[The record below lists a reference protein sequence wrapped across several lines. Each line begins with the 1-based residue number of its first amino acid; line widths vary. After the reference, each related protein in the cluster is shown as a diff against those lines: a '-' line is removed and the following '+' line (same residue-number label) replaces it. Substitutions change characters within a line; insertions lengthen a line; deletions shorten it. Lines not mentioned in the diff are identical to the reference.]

1 MCDKDYGCLA
11 TPSRSQL
18 LFATAVSGPAT
29 MFTSLHLKNFKSWT
43 DTGPVSLAPVTLV
56 LGTNSS
62 GKSSLIQSLLLLKQ
76 TAEAPDRTIHL
87 NLGGDASTDLFNFGD
102 FKSIHKQGATDKH
115 FSVSFSFTRIGEE
128 KSKEF
133 LFCKDGCFAANYC
146 QDPAGSAVIK
156 ELFLK
161 STESSISSSMHDNRN
176 LHVKRANKGT
186 YSVFN
191 DKSTKSLGTSRDY
204 APERSI
210 AFSRSAVNLLGGG
223 AGDLAEDVS
232 LAIYR
237 ELKTLTYLGPLRR
250 QPERD
255 YVWNRAEP
263 GKIGVDGHRAIDA
276 LLASAT
282 LGSAGGPERNRIL
295 DGVSRWLQKMN
306 LADALRV
313 HQLGRSNRYEVVV
326 DSHGISANLRDV
338 GIGISQVLP
347 VLTVAFFAPSGST
360 VMLEEPEIH
369 LHPLAQS
376 LLAELF
382 TEVSRTRQ
390 IQFIVETHSEHLFRR
405 MQTLIARQTVEP
417 RHCAMYFVE
426 RDQEGSHLH
435 FLELDDYGRVQNWP
449 DRFFGDVLGET
460 AEQTRLT
467 FERRMQKGQ

>member
-1 MCDKDYGCLA
+1 
-11 TPSRSQL
+11 
-18 LFATAVSGPAT
+18 
-29 MFTSLHLKNFKSWT
+29 MFTSLHLKNFKSWA
-43 DTGPVSLAPVTLV
+43 DTGPVNLAPVTLV

-76 TAEAPDRTIHL
+76 TAEASDRTIHL

-102 FKSIHKQGATDKH
+102 FKSIYKQGATDRH
-115 FSVSFSFTRIGEE
+115 FSIGFSFKRVLRIRRQAEVRRINGGRFTATY
-128 KSKEF
+128 S
-133 LFCKDGCFAANYC
+133 
-146 QDPAGSAVIK
+146 QVQAGSTVVK
-156 ELFLK
+156 ELSFQNSHAGNDRSFRL
-161 STESSISSSMHDNRN
+161 ERG
-176 LHVKRANKGT
+176 NKAT
-186 YSVFN
+186 YSVFLDDDTEPLDN
-191 DKSTKSLGTSRDY
+191 SREY

-210 AFSRSAVNLLGGG
+210 AFPRSAVNLLGDKE
-223 AGDLAEDVS
+223 GDLVQDIS
-232 LAIYR
+232 LAIDR
-237 ELKTLTYLGPLRR
+237 ELKALTYLGPLRR

-255 YVWNRAEP
+255 YVWNRAQP
-263 GKIGVDGHRAIDA
+263 GKIGIDGHRAIDA

-282 LGSAGGPERNRIL
+282 LGSAGSPERNRIL
-295 DGVSRWLQKMN
+295 NGVSWWLRKMN

-313 HQLGRSNRYEVVV
+313 HQLGQSNRYEIVV
-326 DSHGISANLRDV
+326 DSHRVSANLRDV

-382 TEVSRTRQ
+382 VEVSRERQ

-417 RHCAMYFVE
+417 QHCAMYFVE
-426 RDQEGSHLH
+426 KDQEGSHLH
-435 FLELDDYGRVQNWP
+435 SLELDDYGRVKNWP

-467 FERRMQKGQ
+467 FERRMEKDQ